1 MFKTRLLTLLLTS
14 IFIISCAKNFNRNP
28 KDKFSIS
35 YIGGEFDGLILKNTL
50 KNYLNA
56 NNIYDQNSIYEITSG
71 INHQRDVFITNID
84 NTSDR
89 ESVNT
94 TLNVEIINFNNEC
107 VLFKDEFSS
116 SQFYIYASS
125 DKFLSNQAA
134 LKKIKKDN
142 TEKIV
147 KMLINEI
154 KKLDF
159 KCKDE

>member
-1 MFKTRLLTLLLTS
+1 MFRTRLLILSLTS
-14 IFIISCAKNFNRNP
+14 ILIISCTKNYNTNP
-28 KDKFSIS
+28 KEKFSIS
-35 YIGGEFDGLILKNTL
+35 YIGGEFDGLFLKNTL

-56 NNIYDQNSIYEITSG
+56 NNIYDQNSIYAITSDIG
-71 INHQRDVFITNID
+71 HHRDVFITNID

-94 TLNVEIINFNNEC
+94 TLNVEIINLDNEC

-125 DKFLSNQAA
+125 DKFLSNQTA

-142 TEKIV
+142 TEKTV

-154 KKLDF
+154 KKSDF
-159 KCKDE
+159 KCKNE